1 MDREGFRNR
10 LKQYKQAREEN
21 PGLKYYDF
29 MERLAEFKAQEWGED
44 SDEILTHMLNDNT
57 YNYKQMYKDNPN
69 FEIKEGHFKDTY
81 KTVYHPTFSNES
93 IYSGNKSEY
102 NPRGTIG
109 GRWIYDKIQER
120 NEYRPSYS
128 QVVNDDFDYA
138 TTSRYIENSSDT
150 IDDYYKDIKE
160 RAQNIGNLSNYAT
173 LTTYYPFISRVPY
186 TGHSQ
191 LTVTG
196 LVPNHQGD
204 AIIGTI
210 GIDKGG
216 HNEDYNLITNNCSDA
231 TRCGL
236 EHTFDKKIN
245 PFLFT
250 TPGDVQDF
258 ALDELNA
265 IPGKKGDQ
273 YFNPKTG
280 TYQTRRISD
289 VEKKANRGK
298 STVYIPINKEQRDK
312 LIDFI
317 HKGDK
322 EQKFADGGI
331 IPKYDEGG
339 RVIPTQEEY
348 ITQQIDAKKAAALKK
363 SYDRQ
368 YPKVPTSGGKRSKA
382 DWENSLNQQEEYL
395 NTLLSRWGITPSQK
409 TIWQNNLKALQS
421 QREAGYDAYIGEGK
435 ILGPSCAYTTG
446 DNYGIDCV
454 GSEQFRQNHADYGF
468 REIPYSQVQPSD
480 VVLDYN
486 PEEQRATHTMMYSKK
501 GSDGVARFN
510 HSNGGHTAE
519 AIRKDA
525 RYPFKGQPLAYEFV
539 GTPADSTQWINDYKK
554 LYGFAEGGEVEDNDF
569 MKQFGKQV
577 SYKPEETSWWSN
589 VKNWWN
595 DLTGMKNYAYGNC
608 ATTPNGKHTEECA
621 HYSNSVLRNQG
632 YKNIIGDAWTRAA
645 NSGMKKIISGYDG
658 LTKPAE
664 WDESDAHDYLQSA
677 ANNFINNVDTTALNP
692 YDVIGLYY
700 PDSPNTKKAF
710 EQGRWGET
718 QTHTGHIAVGNDGT
732 HYVVHNV
739 GGHLKMN
746 KLADM
751 LTGDYDYLPVSAYRP
766 KK

>member
-10 LKQYKQAREEN
+10 LKQYKQAREEH
-21 PGLKYYDF
+21 PGLRYW
-29 MERLAEFKAQEWGED
+29 EWK
-44 SDEILTHMLNDNT
+44 N
-57 YNYKQMYKDNPN
+57 
-69 FEIKEGHFKDTY
+69 
-81 KTVYHPTFSNES
+81 
-93 IYSGNKSEY
+93 
-102 NPRGTIG
+102 
-109 GRWIYDKIQER
+109 
-120 NEYRPSYS
+120 
-128 QVVNDDFDYA
+128 
-138 TTSRYIENSSDT
+138 
-150 IDDYYKDIKE
+150 
-160 RAQNIGNLSNYAT
+160 
-173 LTTYYPFISRVPY
+173 
-186 TGHSQ
+186 
-191 LTVTG
+191 
-196 LVPNHQGD
+196 
-204 AIIGTI
+204 
-210 GIDKGG
+210 
-216 HNEDYNLITNNCSDA
+216 
-231 TRCGL
+231 
-236 EHTFDKKIN
+236 
-245 PFLFT
+245 
-250 TPGDVQDF
+250 
-258 ALDELNA
+258 
-265 IPGKKGDQ
+265 
-273 YFNPKTG
+273 
-280 TYQTRRISD
+280 
-289 VEKKANRGK
+289 
-298 STVYIPINKEQRDK
+298 
-312 LIDFI
+312 
-317 HKGDK
+317 
-322 EQKFADGGI
+322 
-331 IPKYDEGG
+331 IPKYGKG
-339 RVIPTQEEY
+339 TNKVVPTEEEY
-348 ITQQIDAKKAAALKK
+348 ITQQIAAKKAAALKK

-368 YPKVPTSGGKRSKA
+368 YPKVPTSGGKRSKV

-409 TIWQNNLKALQS
+409 TMWQNNLKALQL

-454 GSEQFRQNHADYGF
+454 GSEQFRQNHVNYGF

-525 RYPFKGQPLAYEFV
+525 RYPFKGQPLAYEYV
-539 GTPADSTQWINDYKK
+539 GTAADSTQWINDYKK
-554 LYGFAEGGEVEDNDF
+554 IYGYADGGEVGNNDF

-595 DLTGMKNYAYGNC
+595 DLTGMKNYAYGNF
-608 ATTPNGKHTEECA
+608 ATTPNGKHTKECA
-621 HYSNSVLRNQG
+621 HYSNAVLRNRG

-645 NSGMKKIISGYDG
+645 NSGMKKITSGYDG

-664 WDESDAHDYLQSA
+664 WDESDVHDYLQSA

-700 PDSPNTKKAF
+700 PDSPNMKKAF

>member
-29 MERLAEFKAQEWGED
+29 MEHLAEFKAQEWGED

-138 TTSRYIENSSDT
+138 TTLRYIENSSDT

-204 AIIGTI
+204 AVIGTI

-280 TYQTRRISD
+280 IYQTRRISD
-289 VEKKANRGK
+289 AEKKANRGK

-322 EQKFADGGI
+322 EQKFADGGEVTGPPTYEDWYKDI
-331 IPKYDEGG
+331 TQPTLNAFDDVNLKVSMEEAATDLHNTAMMLPGYAERWAEYQKSKPKEDPSIDQFVDNLWENENPNNIGYRNGKYYPHKSPEGG
-339 RVIPTQEEY
+339 AMTIGPGFKLGSGSHR
-348 ITQQIDAKKAAALKK
+348 ITEKQAKQGVTK
-363 SYDRQ
+363 YR
-368 YPKVPTSGGKRSKA
+368 
-382 DWENSLNQQEEYL
+382 LN
-395 NTLLSRWGITPSQK
+395 K
-409 TIWQNNLKALQS
+409 
-421 QREAGYDAYIGEGK
+421 EAEYIGEQHLK
-435 ILGPSCAYTTG
+435 AVNQFL
-446 DNYGIDCV
+446 NYG
-454 GSEQFRQNHADYGF
+454 QNT
-468 REIPYSQVQPSD
+468 
-480 VVLDYN
+480 N
-486 PEEQRATHTMMYSKK
+486 
-501 GSDGVARFN
+501 
-510 HSNGGHTAE
+510 
-519 AIRKDA
+519 
-525 RYPFKGQPLAYEFV
+525 
-539 GTPADSTQWINDYKK
+539 PADTVSPQIKMGLMDLRHQVGPLNTWHELRDAVLSGDLDKIKKEST
-554 LYGFAEGGEVEDNDF
+554 V
-569 MKQFGKQV
+569 
-577 SYKPEETSWWSN
+577 TWSN
-589 VKNWWN
+589 
-595 DLTGMKNYAYGNC
+595 
-608 ATTPNGKHTEECA
+608 NGQTK
-621 HYSNSVLRNQG
+621 VDKR
-632 YKNIIGDAWTRAA
+632 R
-645 NSGMKKIISGYDG
+645 KKIR
-658 LTKPAE
+658 
-664 WDESDAHDYLQSA
+664 DEKY
-677 ANNFINNVDTTALNP
+677 F
-692 YDVIGLYY
+692 YY
-700 PDSPNTKKAF
+700 
-710 EQGRWGET
+710 E
-718 QTHTGHIAVGNDGT
+718 
-732 HYVVHNV
+732 
-739 GGHLKMN
+739 
-746 KLADM
+746 
-751 LTGDYDYLPVSAYRP
+751 
-766 KK
+766 